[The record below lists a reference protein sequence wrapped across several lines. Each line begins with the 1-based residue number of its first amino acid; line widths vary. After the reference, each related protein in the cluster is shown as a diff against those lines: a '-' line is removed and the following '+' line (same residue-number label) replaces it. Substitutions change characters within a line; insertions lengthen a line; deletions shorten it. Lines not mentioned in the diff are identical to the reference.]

1 MFDRKKIP
9 LYKRIISYVNPVWL
23 SFEESETTP
32 FLEVL
37 LYKNRIQ
44 LATKDA
50 LYSDGVKYTPAL
62 AIVNNDPD
70 FIATVKDMLILGTGL
85 GSMVQIVREM
95 GYSPAFTLVELDKVI
110 LRLAID
116 VLEEDKEAKLIPVCA
131 DAQDHMA
138 NNTAKYDFIFIDIFD
153 SRSVP
158 AFVSTREFLDNC
170 KKAIKPGGRLAWN
183 YIVNNDEKWR
193 KTKETF
199 AEVFPNHQI
208 INSEI
213 NRIFIALV

>member
-1 MFDRKKIP
+1 M
-9 LYKRIISYVNPVWL
+9 NPVWL

-62 AIVNNDPD
+62 AVVNNDRA
-70 FIATVKDMLILGTGL
+70 FIGTVKDMLILGTGL

-95 GYSPAFTLVELDKVI
+95 GYSPNFTLIELDKVI
-110 LRLAID
+110 LRLAMD
-116 VLEEDKEAKLIPVCA
+116 VLEDDKEAKLIPVCA
-131 DAQDHMA
+131 DAKEYIAQ
-138 NNTAKYDFIFIDIFD
+138 NTAQYDLIFIDIFD

-158 AFVSTREFLDNC
+158 AFVSTREFLEHC
-170 KKAIKPGGRLAWN
+170 KRALNPGGRLAWN

-199 AEVFPNHQI
+199 AEVFPDHQI

-213 NRIFIALV
+213 NRIFIARV